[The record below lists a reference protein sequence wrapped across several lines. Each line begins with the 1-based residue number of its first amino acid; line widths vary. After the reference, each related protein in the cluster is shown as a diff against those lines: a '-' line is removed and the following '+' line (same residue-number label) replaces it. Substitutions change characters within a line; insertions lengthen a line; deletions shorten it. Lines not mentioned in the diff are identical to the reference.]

1 MVIQTANR
9 ASSGSTCVLVRTVT
23 EGDILLS
30 AGRARAGTRS
40 PPSSL
45 SSCVSPGSALL
56 LLSPPRTCYVLLG
69 RKGEPAG

>member
-1 MVIQTANR
+1 MVIQTANK

-23 EGDILLS
+23 EGDILS
-30 AGRARAGTRS
+30 AGRERGAMQNPS
-40 PPSSL
+40 SSL
-45 SSCVSPGSALL
+45 SSCVSSGSALL